1 MNDYPKNMK
10 ILLIEDEFI
19 LATELKRTLQKEG
32 YEVVEVCDNGPEALE
47 FFKENEV
54 DLVLCDISI
63 LGDWDGIETATRLL
77 EIKPIPLIYLTALA
91 DTETIERAK
100 QTFPAAYIPKPY
112 NLQNLRLAMEMA
124 INNFA
129 IKVNPV
135 SLKILP
141 KNDTNHYKETI
152 LQVNEDI
159 FIKQNYQFVKFPL
172 NEILYLEADN
182 MHTTIVTS
190 AKKYAIRQ
198 TLSTILERLP
208 TKSLIR
214 VHRSYA
220 VNLNKID
227 SFNEHEIMI
236 GLQAIPLS
244 RGSKDEFLKHFMF
257 R

>member
-1 MNDYPKNMK
+1 MK
-10 ILLIEDEFI
+10 ILLIEDEYI

-32 YEVVEVCDNGPEALE
+32 YEVVEICDNGQEALQ
-47 FFKENEV
+47 FFKENEI
-54 DLVLCDISI
+54 DLMLCDISI

-77 EIKPIPLIYLTALA
+77 EVKQIPLIYLTALA

-112 NLQNLRLAMEMA
+112 NLQNLRLAIEMA

-129 IKVNPV
+129 VKVNPV
-135 SLKILP
+135 HLKILP
-141 KNDTNHYKETI
+141 KNDITQHKETI
-152 LQVNEDI
+152 LQVNDDI

-172 NEILYLEADN
+172 NDILYLEADN
-182 MHTTIVTS
+182 IHTTIVTPT
-190 AKKYAIRQ
+190 KKYAIRQ
-198 TLSTILERLP
+198 PLSTILERLP
-208 TKSLIR
+208 TTSLIQ

-220 VNLNKID
+220 VNINKID

-236 GLQAIPLS
+236 GTQPIPLS